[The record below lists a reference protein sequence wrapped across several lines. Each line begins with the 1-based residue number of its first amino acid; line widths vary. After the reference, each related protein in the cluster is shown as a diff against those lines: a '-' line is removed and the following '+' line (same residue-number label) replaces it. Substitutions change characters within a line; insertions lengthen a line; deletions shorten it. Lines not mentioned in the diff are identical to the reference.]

1 MPGERRIKKIRKNTW
16 QKLPKITDIKR
27 LHGKKITD
35 IRKLF
40 KKKKTGHGHK
50 KAAWKKGSRTLKK
63 QPKKHCRKKVGRDV
77 ACSLLGCPMCLGTE

>member
-35 IRKLF
+35 IRKLH
-40 KKKKTGHGHK
+40 KKKLATDIKSCTEKNHERK
-50 KAAWKKGSRTLKK
+50 KPA
-63 QPKKHCRKKVGRDV
+63 KKHCRKKVNPDA
-77 ACSLLGCPMCLGTE
+77 ACSLLGCLGTK